1 MTHNNTDTIRLG
13 LLAPL
18 TGIVSIYG
26 QDIARAGQIATDLV
40 NDSGGLLGR
49 KLKLIIADDGSLPET
64 AVPAAKRLVQ
74 EDGCHAIIGNL
85 LSNSRIAVS
94 DQVSVPSRIPYLNFS
109 FYEGSIFN
117 RYFFHFAALPNQQI
131 EKMIPYMANH
141 FGMKMYFAGNNYE
154 WPRGSIDAAK
164 RSLEL
169 LGGETVGEQYL
180 SIGVSEEEVEWVLD
194 GVTRSGADVFVPYF
208 AGADQL
214 LVLNRF
220 YERGL
225 KKHMAVVMGHYDEVM
240 VSHLNPEVR
249 EGLYSSNTYF
259 MSVETK
265 ENEQFLQRL
274 KKYPGID
281 GIWPNG
287 NGTLTNFGEGTYTC
301 VLAFADAVKRANSTA
316 SEKLVEALESI
327 RIRVPQ
333 GEVVMDSDTH
343 HAYVN
348 SYLSRCARDGS
359 FAIVKDFGCIAPEI
373 PSRYKEVFIGHGSK
387 GRTPSPSETAKLAK
401 EVAKHHSDLDD
412 TKRILDVADMAILA
426 TDSSGMITA
435 ANRGT
440 AEVFGYTEDELVGM
454 PMRLLVPP
462 HMRQRHDKAVKWFIE
477 SEAHEMRMGKKGE
490 KTGYRKD
497 GTFFPLEASIAKFE
511 SGDDWVLVATLQ
523 DLTEIKKSQEELTR
537 QATHDSLTGLPNRA
551 LLHERITNALDRSK
565 RREDNIALLFVDLD
579 GFKAVNDSH
588 GHDAGDYL
596 LKKLS
601 SRMLESVRP
610 GDTVAR
616 FAGDEFVVLCENV
629 SEPTNMATLADRLN
643 EAMRTPVEYNSTMLG
658 VTASIGIAFGH
669 GTTHSADDLL
679 RYADNAMYSVKETR
693 RDSWNFFN
701 ESLQQAAHQR
711 LAISNGLRF
720 ALDRGEFEI
729 VFQPIVTLE
738 TEVIAGAEALLRWN
752 SPEGPISPAVFIPIA
767 EMNGTIVQIGKWVFE
782 QACRAQRRWQNML
795 GDKSPYITVNISARQ
810 FADEH
815 LVQTFIDIIQA
826 TGADPKRLV
835 LEVTE
840 TSLMSDVTGNIK
852 TLNEL
857 RKTGMKV
864 AVDDFGTGYSSLSQ
878 LVRVNVDALKID
890 RMFVWEFDKS
900 SENEA
905 IVAAISRMAKSL
917 NIRLVAE
924 GIESE
929 DQLNEMLTLGVQSG
943 QGYLFSKPILEND
956 FLALFDSNV
965 STFAEDKDGVYFIV
979 YASKSDTSVDGEEI
993 QNIQK
998 QAQSLNRKKRI
1009 TGYLV
1014 YHQGVFIQYI
1024 EGPKENVK
1032 SLYEKIS
1039 KDSRHH
1045 KVTLLAEGISDKRL
1059 FIGWSMGCQSL
1070 NRHDLTSLAGYQIDA
1085 AELFSKY
1092 KNNPELCLSFIELVS
1107 MAI

>member
-1 MTHNNTDTIRLG
+1 MTKNSIRLG
-13 LLAPL
+13 LLTPL

-26 QDIARAGQIATDLV
+26 EDIARAGQIATDSV

-49 KLKLIIADDGSLPET
+49 KLELIIADDGSLPET

-94 DQVSVPSRIPYLNFS
+94 DQVSVPTRTPYLNFS

-131 EKMIPYMANH
+131 DKMIPYMAKH

-164 RSLEL
+164 LSLERI
-169 LGGETVGEQYL
+169 GGETVGEQYL

-194 GVTRSGADVFVPYF
+194 GVARSGADVFVPYF
-208 AGADQL
+208 AGQDQL

-220 YERGL
+220 YDRGL
-225 KKHMAVVMGHYDEVM
+225 KKHMAVVMGHYDELL
-240 VSHLNPEVR
+240 VSYLNPEVR
-249 EGLYSSNTYF
+249 DGLYSSNTYF
-259 MSVETK
+259 MSVETD
-265 ENEQFLQRL
+265 ENAALLERLEQ
-274 KKYPGID
+274 YPGVN
-281 GIWPNG
+281 GVWPNG
-287 NGTLTNFGEGTYTC
+287 NGTITNFSEGAFTC
-301 VLAFADAVKRANSTA
+301 VTAYADAVRRADTTE
-316 SEKLVEALESI
+316 SEKVIEALESL
-327 RIRVPQ
+327 RFNAPQ
-333 GEVVMDSDTH
+333 GEVIMDSDTH
-343 HAYVN
+343 HAHVN
-348 SYLSRCARDGS
+348 SYLSRCNLDGS
-359 FAIVKDFGCIAPEI
+359 FSIIEEFGCIAPEI
-373 PSRYKEVFIGHGSK
+373 PSRYKELFLVQESK
-387 GRTPSPSETAKLAK
+387 GRALSPEETAKLAK
-401 EVAKHHSDLDD
+401 EVAEHRSDLND

-426 TDSSGMITA
+426 TDSSGIITA

-511 SGDDWVLVATLQ
+511 GGDDWVLVATLQ
-523 DLTEIKKSQEELTR
+523 DLTETKKSQEELTR
-537 QATHDSLTGLPNRA
+537 QATHDPLTGLPNRA
-551 LLHERITNALDRSK
+551 LLHERISNVLNRSK
-565 RREDNIALLFVDLD
+565 RRDDNIALLFVDLD

-588 GHDAGDYL
+588 GHDAGDHL
-596 LKKLS
+596 LKTLS
-601 SRMLESVRP
+601 TRMLESVRP

-629 SEPTNMATLADRLN
+629 SEPENMATLADRLN
-643 EAMRTPVEYNSTMLG
+643 EAMRTPVEYDSIMLG
-658 VTASIGIAFGH
+658 VTASIGIALGH

-693 RDSWNFFN
+693 RDSWSFFN

-720 ALDRGEFEI
+720 ALERGEFEV

-738 TEVIAGAEALLRWN
+738 TEVIAGAETLLRWN
-752 SPEGPISPAVFIPIA
+752 SPEGPVSPAVFIPIS
-767 EMNGTIVQIGKWVFE
+767 EMNGTIVPIGKWVFE
-782 QACRAQRRWQNML
+782 QACRAQRRWKNIL
-795 GDKSPYITVNISARQ
+795 GNRSPYITVNISARQ

-815 LVQTFIDIIQA
+815 LVQTFIEILQA
-826 TGADPKRLV
+826 TNADPKKLV

-878 LVRVNVDALKID
+878 LVRLEVDTLKID

-943 QGYLFSKPILEND
+943 QGYLFSKPIPESD

-965 STFAEDKDGVYFIV
+965 GTFADDKNDVYFIV
-979 YASKSDTSVDGEEI
+979 YASKSDASVDVKEI
-993 QNIQK
+993 RNIQK
-998 QAQSLNRKKRI
+998 QSQSLNRKHRI
-1009 TGYLV
+1009 TGHLV

-1024 EGPKENVK
+1024 EGPKDNVE
-1032 SLYEKIS
+1032 SLYERIS
-1039 KDSRHH
+1039 NDTRHH
-1045 KVTLLAEGISDKRL
+1045 NVTLLAEGVSERRL
-1059 FIGWSMGCQSL
+1059 FIGWSMGAQSL
-1070 NRHDLTSLAGYQIDA
+1070 NKHGLTNLAGYQLDTK
-1085 AELFSKY
+1085 ELFIKY
-1092 KNNPELCLSFIELVS
+1092 KNNPELCLSFFELVS